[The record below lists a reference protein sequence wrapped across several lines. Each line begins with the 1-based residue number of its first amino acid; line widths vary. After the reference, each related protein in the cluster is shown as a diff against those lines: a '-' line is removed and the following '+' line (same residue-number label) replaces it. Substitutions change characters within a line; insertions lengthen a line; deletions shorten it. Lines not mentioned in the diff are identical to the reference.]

1 MRLARSLIA
10 RSVITGSST
19 MPQSP
24 ATFSTFVIEQL
35 AGGFTAIGIKVPDHT
50 QNIMNRLF
58 IDELSQM
65 FLLLRQNPPR
75 GLLVES
81 RREDSFLAGAD
92 IDRIDAMWTQS
103 PAQIMELCDK
113 GRTLLKLFSS
123 SSWPSVA
130 IIDGVCLGG
139 GLELA
144 LACDFRIATEN
155 QKAVLGMPEV
165 KLGLMPGW
173 GGTVR
178 LPRLIG
184 PGPAIELIAS
194 GESVTGDQAQA
205 IGLVDACVSSSS
217 ARASALQL
225 LEQSISTE
233 SFRKRRHE
241 QQQPRILEKPE
252 HDFLLA
258 TMGAVIT
265 GRTKG
270 NYPAPVAVLET
281 IVQGSAQ
288 SVHEA
293 AALESKAF
301 SELARTSVAKQLV
314 RVYRLSERNRKDG
327 GLDDSIKK
335 SPEEFVAV
343 QRFNKP
349 SVVGAGIMGAGITSR
364 HLRSG
369 FITNLVDINAE
380 VLQKN
385 IPSILEEAA
394 WDRYYQKTNY
404 KKVSELTGLLMSSTQ
419 LSAISASDIVVES
432 VTERTDFK
440 QKVLAEI
447 EAVVSASTVICTNT
461 STNPIATLAT
471 ALSDPARFCGMHFF
485 NPVRRMSLVE
495 VIRGPDTSDS
505 TVAAVVLHAK
515 RLKKVPVVVRDSPG
529 FLVNRV
535 LTPYLHESVEL
546 LREGVDLARIDKVSR
561 RFGMPLGPFELYDMV
576 GLDTAFYA
584 GLVMANAIGDRIDAS
599 PVIPALVKAGWLGR
613 KTGCGFYKYNSTG
626 HDAKI
631 DTVNEKLNTVIE
643 PYRLPERQIT
653 DEKICD
659 RLFIPMLVESLLV
672 LDEGIVRDGCDIDLA
687 VIHALGFPAFRG
699 GVLAWG
705 DSLGATEVVRR
716 LDQFEY
722 LGPRMMAP
730 ARLLAHADSG
740 LPFAAVGERVPVP
753 QKHVPVPQ
761 KHV

>member
-1 MRLARSLIA
+1 
-10 RSVITGSST
+10 
-19 MPQSP
+19 MPQPP

-35 AGGFTAIGIKVPDHT
+35 VGGFTAIGINIPDHT
-50 QNIMNRLF
+50 QNIMNRRF

-65 FLLLRQNPPR
+65 FLFLRQNPPR

-113 GRTLLKLFSS
+113 GRTLLNLFSS

-194 GESVTGDQAQA
+194 GESVTGDQAQVL
-205 IGLVDACVSSSS
+205 GLVDACVSSSS

-233 SFRKRRHE
+233 SFRKRRHD

-293 AALESKAF
+293 ASLESKAF

-314 RVYRLSERNRKDG
+314 RVYRLSERNRKDE
-327 GLDDSIKK
+327 GLDDSIKT
-335 SPEEFVAV
+335 SPDEFVAV
-343 QRFNKP
+343 HRFNKP

-419 LSAISASDIVVES
+419 LSAISDSDIVVES

-447 EAVVSASTVICTNT
+447 EAVVSASTIICTNT

-561 RFGMPLGPFELYDMV
+561 RFGMPLGPLELYDMV

-584 GLVMANAIGDRIDAS
+584 GLVMANAIGDRIDSS

-613 KTGCGFYKYNSTG
+613 KTGCGFYRYNSTG

-631 DTVNEKLNTVIE
+631 NTVNEKLNAVIE

-659 RLFIPMLVESLLV
+659 RLFIPMLLESLLV
-672 LDEGIVRDGCDIDLA
+672 LDEGIVRDACDIDLA

-705 DSLGATEVVRR
+705 DSLGASEVVRR

-722 LGPRMMAP
+722 LGPRMIAP
-730 ARLLAHADSG
+730 PRLLAHVESD
-740 LPFAAVGERVPVP
+740 LPFAAVGERVPVS
-753 QKHVPVPQ
+753 QKNV
-761 KHV
+761 

>member
-1 MRLARSLIA
+1 
-10 RSVITGSST
+10 
-19 MPQSP
+19 
-24 ATFSTFVIEQL
+24 
-35 AGGFTAIGIKVPDHT
+35 
-50 QNIMNRLF
+50 
-58 IDELSQM
+58 
-65 FLLLRQNPPR
+65 
-75 GLLVES
+75 
-81 RREDSFLAGAD
+81 
-92 IDRIDAMWTQS
+92 
-103 PAQIMELCDK
+103 
-113 GRTLLKLFSS
+113 
-123 SSWPSVA
+123 
-130 IIDGVCLGG
+130 
-139 GLELA
+139 
-144 LACDFRIATEN
+144 
-155 QKAVLGMPEV
+155 
-165 KLGLMPGW
+165 
-173 GGTVR
+173 
-178 LPRLIG
+178 PRLIG

-659 RLFIPMLVESLLV
+659 RLFIPMLLESLLV

-753 QKHVPVPQ
+753 QKHV
-761 KHV
+761 

>member
-293 AALESKAF
+293 AAIESKAF

-753 QKHVPVPQ
+753 QKHV
-761 KHV
+761 